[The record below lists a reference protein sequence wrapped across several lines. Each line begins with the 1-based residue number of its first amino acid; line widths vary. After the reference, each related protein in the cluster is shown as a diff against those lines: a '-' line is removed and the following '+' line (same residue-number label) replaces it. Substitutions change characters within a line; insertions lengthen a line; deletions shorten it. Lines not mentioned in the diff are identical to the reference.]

1 MQNKSRA
8 KKAAKTRA
16 KNVRL
21 GAEMGRTVE
30 ARQQAEKATMEKR
43 AKAYLD
49 MENDVCELATAAKL
63 AMVVFESK
71 DLFLFAVDHLD
82 TMAQRFRANYCAEE
96 FPLRVI

>member
-16 KNVRL
+16 NVRL
-21 GAEMGRTVE
+21 GAKMGRTIE

-71 DLFLFAVDHLD
+71 DLSCSRSTTWTPWPSASGQ
-82 TMAQRFRANYCAEE
+82 TITRRSFRSG
-96 FPLRVI
+96 

>member
-1 MQNKSRA
+1 
-8 KKAAKTRA
+8 
-16 KNVRL
+16 
-21 GAEMGRTVE
+21 
-30 ARQQAEKATMEKR
+30 
-43 AKAYLD
+43 

-82 TMAQRFRANYCAEE
+82 TMAQRFRENYYAEE